1 MQTFKST
8 ARFGLSKNS
17 GRTRIPTAAIQSRSS
32 AGLAAAALILIGS
45 TASAETFQWAGTTDP
60 QTLDPHASNTAPV
73 LGFLNNVYEGLV
85 RRNKSMA
92 IEPSLATSWEAL
104 GEDGWR
110 FTIRE
115 GVSFHNGE
123 ELTADDVLFSYERA
137 SSEEADTSSW
147 FAPISE
153 VKVVDDYTIDF
164 FTKAPNPLF
173 PSSIANFMIMDRGWS
188 EENDAV
194 RPSKEAENFS
204 TRNANGTGAFT
215 VTSRDPGVRTELAPF
230 DGWWDENASNISKAV
245 FTPIAQSATG
255 MAALLSGEV
264 DFISPIPLQDVP
276 RMKERDGFKVYEGI
290 EARVIMFGFNHDTE
304 ALQFS
309 SDIKGKNP
317 FQDVRVRQAAYQAI
331 DVDALIAKI
340 MRGNAQPASQLVSA
354 EMSGYSEAQSER
366 LSYDPDAAKA
376 LLAEAGYPAGFSFGL
391 QCPNDRYI
399 NDESICKAAASM
411 MAKVGLNA
419 KLSSMPVRNYWPEL
433 REDKFDM
440 YLLGWSPGTF
450 DAEHPIRFLAATPNA
465 EAKLGSWNFGGYS
478 NDRIDEL
485 LPMIQTELDV
495 DKRQDMVDETNRLM
509 QEEVAYVPMYV
520 QPLIWASKDS
530 IELTQ
535 RSDNFFIL
543 RWVTVN

>member
-1 MQTFKST
+1 MYASTTKS
-8 ARFGLSKNS
+8 
-17 GRTRIPTAAIQSRSS
+17 PTKICPAAVPSQM
-32 AGLAAAALILIGS
+32 AHPVLGLAAVFLLMSGAA
-45 TASAETFQWAGTTDP
+45 AAESFRWAGTTDP

-92 IEPSLATSWEAL
+92 IEPALATSWEAL

-110 FTIRE
+110 FTLRE
-115 GVSFHNGE
+115 GVTFHDGA

-153 VKVVDDYTIDF
+153 VTVVDDYTIDF
-164 FTKAPNPLF
+164 LTKAPNPLF

-188 EENDAV
+188 EENEAV
-194 RPSKEAENFS
+194 RPSKEAENFA
-204 TRNANGTGAFT
+204 TRNTNGTGAFT
-215 VTSRDPGVRTELAPF
+215 VTGRDPGVRTELAPYE
-230 DGWWDENASNISKAV
+230 GWWDDNESNITEAV
-245 FTPIAQSATG
+245 FTPIGQSATG
-255 MAALLSGEV
+255 MAALLSGEI
-264 DFISPIPLQDVP
+264 DFIAPIPLQDVP

-290 EARVIMFGFNHDTE
+290 EARVIVFGFNHDTDT
-304 ALQFS
+304 LKFS
-309 SDIKGKNP
+309 SDIKSENP

-354 EMSGYSEAQSER
+354 EMSGYSEAHSER
-366 LSYDPDAAKA
+366 LGYDPDAARA
-376 LLAEAGYPAGFSFGL
+376 LLAEAGYPAGFTFGL

-411 MAKVGLNA
+411 MAKVGLKA

-450 DAEHPIRFLAATPNA
+450 DVEHPIRFLAATPNA

-478 NDRIDEL
+478 NERVDEL
-485 LPMIQTELDV
+485 LPMVQTELDV
-495 DKRQDMVDETNRLM
+495 AKRQGMVDEITRLM
-509 QEEVAYVPMYV
+509 QDEVAYVPLYV

-543 RWVTVN
+543 RWVSVN